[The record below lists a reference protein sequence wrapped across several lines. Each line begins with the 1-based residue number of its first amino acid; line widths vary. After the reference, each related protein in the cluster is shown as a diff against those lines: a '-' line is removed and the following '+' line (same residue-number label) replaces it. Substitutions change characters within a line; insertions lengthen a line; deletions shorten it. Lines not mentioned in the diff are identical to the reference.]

1 MDKRDFIRTVNAK
14 RPPELPELDPHTL
27 NELIQARL
35 IDYRLPD
42 YQVRTVIQF
51 LGWIQEVKE
60 EAAKPSRVGI
70 KSKGARCCQ
79 IACWTPTGDYDG
91 VVRRVIRERQIWH
104 YAADVDVNFEPED
117 TLGPSKPFYFP
128 ELGVEVALPPMI
140 QAALLKYR
148 HANIVVPDL
157 PRMRIYIDTID
168 YLPTDKPAEVWLGFL
183 QRPVKT
189 QSDEREL
196 DVRLGAKF
204 SVHPREVLQQEQE
217 RMGEVLVDWSQGNL
231 TAVKLDGLR
240 PQFDKGLYYQP
251 YPSEKWTLENVD
263 EQPALIPVYRFYG
276 WLDYCWFR
284 FIEDIDHSVMPRL
297 CEHCGLPLL
306 PTGHRDRRYHRK
318 DENLDCFRARKR
330 LEQQRRRQTR

>member
-1 MDKRDFIRTVNAK
+1 
-14 RPPELPELDPHTL
+14 
-27 NELIQARL
+27 
-35 IDYRLPD
+35 
-42 YQVRTVIQF
+42 
-51 LGWIQEVKE
+51 
-60 EAAKPSRVGI
+60 
-70 KSKGARCCQ
+70 
-79 IACWTPTGDYDG
+79 
-91 VVRRVIRERQIWH
+91 
-104 YAADVDVNFEPED
+104 VDVNFEQED

-157 PRMRIYIDTID
+157 PRMRIYVDTVD

-183 QRPVKT
+183 QRPVRT

-204 SVHPREVLQQEQE
+204 SVHPREVLQQEQQ
-217 RMGEVLVDWSQGNL
+217 RMGEVLVDWIQGNL

-240 PQFDKGLYYQP
+240 PQFDEGLHYQP
-251 YPSEKWTLENVD
+251 YPPEKWTLENVD

-284 FIEDIDHSVMPRL
+284 FIEDIGRNVMPRL
-297 CEHCGLPLL
+297 CEHCGLALL
-306 PTGHRDRRYHRK
+306 PKGHRDRRYHGK
-318 DENLDCFRARKR
+318 DENPDCFRARKR
-330 LEQQRRRQTR
+330 LEQQRRRQTK